1 MDEMFELFN
10 IFSENKELIKKA
22 IVKDPRLVKKLTK
35 NMFEPGPNGE
45 IARMLLNIVFDVP
58 SEEFEINESLDDMLD
73 NGKSLREISNIYK
86 NRKLIKTLPSSIVGP
101 IDIGM
106 GTVDFEVTKK
116 AKEWENLLELKKL
129 FILNQLII

>member
-116 AKEWENLLELKKL
+116 AKE
-129 FILNQLII
+129 